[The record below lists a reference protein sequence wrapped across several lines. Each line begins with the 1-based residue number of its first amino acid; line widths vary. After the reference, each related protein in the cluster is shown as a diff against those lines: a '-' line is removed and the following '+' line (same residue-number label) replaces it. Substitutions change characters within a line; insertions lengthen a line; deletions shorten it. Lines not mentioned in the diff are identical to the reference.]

1 MTILFDRVVSIVAQ
15 HPEHSDVIIQ
25 NLRVKFDIEKFFNA
39 TLNTATIT
47 IFNLKP
53 ENRRL
58 LIKRKVDYEEAPFT
72 TISLI
77 AGYKGI
83 DATIFR
89 GQLVQGFSTRVGPDW
104 ITTLQCVT
112 AYDQIVSA
120 HHNTDASFKET
131 TAKDLLDKFFADAG
145 VSSAIKFSATDSVAL
160 KLERI
165 AGVSYSGRIIDSVLK
180 ILRRYGLEINFD
192 DYEVL
197 ISKEFSPVNPEN
209 LLTAPLLSIDSG
221 IIGSP
226 QITPVGVKLT
236 TLLTNQLSIMKLFRV
251 ESETTKQNDIRGEEI
266 QTFTCTKL
274 KHAGDTHSD
283 TWQSEIHGAWFPEV
297 DFTGKKNVTPGKLQD
312 PSRDSFLF
320 DLDPPVPG
328 TPP

>member
-1 MTILFDRVVSIVAQ
+1 MTIQFDRVVSTVAQ
-15 HPEHSDVIIQ
+15 HPDHPDVIIQ
-25 NLRVKFDIEKFFNA
+25 NLRVKFDIEKFFNT

-47 IFNLKP
+47 IYNLKP

-58 LIKRKVDYEEAPFT
+58 LVKRKVDYEEAPFT

-77 AGYKGI
+77 AGYKGE

-89 GQLVQGFSTRVGPDW
+89 GQLIQGFSTRQGPDW
-104 ITTLQCVT
+104 LTTLQCVT

-120 HHNTDASFKET
+120 HHGVDASFKET

-145 VSSAIKFSATDSVAL
+145 VSSAVKFSVADSVAL
-160 KLERI
+160 QLERL

-180 ILRRYGLEINFD
+180 ILRRYGLEANFD

-197 ISKEFSPVNPEN
+197 ISKEFAPVDPETE
-209 LLTAPLLSIDSG
+209 LTAPLLSVASG

-236 TLLTNQLSIMKLFRV
+236 TLLSNRIAIMKLFRV
-251 ESETTKQNDIRGEEI
+251 
-266 QTFTCTKL
+266 
-274 KHAGDTHSD
+274 
-283 TWQSEIHGAWFPEV
+283 
-297 DFTGKKNVTPGKLQD
+297 
-312 PSRDSFLF
+312 
-320 DLDPPVPG
+320 
-328 TPP
+328 